1 MLVWCDWQVT
11 LCDPHLSALEVSF
24 SGRCAIQID
33 VYLYLYLYCA
43 GIYTDVPRCSGVTRV
58 NAGNNVSLVCE
69 STYSGNEKPQ
79 LHWYRRV
86 HRRHRVFDDELPSP
100 QGRYGHTVHSLD
112 EFDIRET
119 GPVARQVISWR
130 VYTVT
135 FHCIVYTLSGRLFL
149 FSFMELPLFLSGPWP
164 DFFSSGR
171 VLVPGTSR

>member
-1 MLVWCDWQVT
+1 MQVWCDWQVT

-33 VYLYLYLYCA
+33 VYLYLYLFC
-43 GIYTDVPRCSGVTRV
+43 IYTDVPRCSGVTRV
-58 NAGNNVSLVCE
+58 NAGDNVSLVCE

-135 FHCIVYTLSGRLFL
+135 FHCIVYTLSGRSIPLQL
-149 FSFMELPLFLSGPWP
+149 HGASPLPLWP
-164 DFFSSGR
+164 MARFIFFGT
-171 VLVPGTSR
+171 GTSPRN